1 MGNAKRVVLWI
12 KDYFFNNARPDT
24 KAVIGIS
31 GGKDSSICAALC
43 VEALGKERVLGVLMP
58 QDKQKDIDDSIRLC
72 EHLGIDYITINIGDA
87 VYDLKKRVIENMAP
101 SGRADMEINL
111 PARIRMAVLYAVAQN
126 LPEGGRVCNT
136 CNYSEDFVGY
146 STKYGDAAGDF
157 SPLGGL
163 TVTEVRQLGLEI
175 GLPEDLVLKTPSDGL
190 CGQSDEDKLGFT
202 YEQLDDYINE
212 HWDKVP
218 DDVCEKIKKLHMA
231 SRHKY
236 KLIPTFWSYRLGE

>member
-111 PARIRMAVLYAVAQN
+111 PARILCKRRLVNLQN
-126 LPEGGRVCNT
+126 KRKENPVMLKKHHSHSGRSVN
-136 CNYSEDFVGY
+136 
-146 STKYGDAAGDF
+146 
-157 SPLGGL
+157 
-163 TVTEVRQLGLEI
+163 
-175 GLPEDLVLKTPSDGL
+175 
-190 CGQSDEDKLGFT
+190 
-202 YEQLDDYINE
+202 
-212 HWDKVP
+212 
-218 DDVCEKIKKLHMA
+218 DV
-231 SRHKY
+231 S
-236 KLIPTFWSYRLGE
+236 

>member
-1 MGNAKRVVLWI
+1 MRYAKRAVLWI
-12 KDYFFNNARPDT
+12 KEYFYNNAKPDT

-101 SGRADMEINL
+101 SGRTDMEINL
-111 PARIRMAVLYAVAQN
+111 PARIRMSVLYAVAQN

-157 SPLGGL
+157 SPLGCL
-163 TVTEVRQLGLEI
+163 TATEVRQLGLEI

-190 CGQSDEDKLGFT
+190 CGQNDEDKLGFT

-218 DDVCEKIKKLHMA
+218 SDVCEKIKKLHMA

-236 KLIPTFWSYRLGE
+236 KPIPTFRFYWLGE